1 MYTGCSLQALPSSL
15 TLRITLKRVITASC
29 LSALTMTAN
38 YTILTL
44 QVATKLG
51 NFCGPAWNINKIIIL
66 KRYNVQM
73 CDLELSKLHDSHIAP
88 TDWPSLPRTEV
99 PEGIITLTLLGL
111 LAIFW
116 TLFYIVVNLAQL
128 LIASSSLLSKLTIP
142 HPVSSLNPYSLTIL
156 VICLIALLQPPSPY
170 RDITAYTT

>member
-66 KRYNVQM
+66 KRYNV
-73 CDLELSKLHDSHIAP
+73 
-88 TDWPSLPRTEV
+88 RF
-99 PEGIITLTLLGL
+99 GTLKTSW
-111 LAIFW
+111 F
-116 TLFYIVVNLAQL
+116 THCTHRLAQFTTHWGPWRDHHTHSTWATRYL
-128 LIASSSLLSKLTIP
+128 LNFILHCCKPGPA
-142 HPVSSLNPYSLTIL
+142 PYSLIITTL
-156 VICLIALLQPPSPY
+156 KTHHSSPCLFIRP
-170 RDITAYTT
+170 